1 MSDPLGPLPEG
12 VDADPEYEKKLVSPA
27 TIKVR
32 MLSSG
37 DQAIWLYPY
46 RYMYIL
52 QSVACDPSMT
62 FRQYTNTKHVA
73 ILLVYK
79 DW

>member
-1 MSDPLGPLPEG
+1 MLVPRIELIKIINSCTHPTTMSDPLGPLPEG

-37 DQAIWLYPY
+37 DQAIL
-46 RYMYIL
+46 R
-52 QSVACDPSMT
+52 
-62 FRQYTNTKHVA
+62 
-73 ILLVYK
+73 
-79 DW
+79 